1 MADEDNPIE
10 NIDKHYM
17 RQKKIATIL
26 VAFQDIL
33 SEFAETADFVEDLKE
48 WSFEYKRIHHWL
60 GGWGMQGW
68 TEKYIIPKILEEQG
82 HSEDELQKIMSPL
95 GYVQD
100 IQKFVRDDI
109 MNGKD
114 YKRTWQGLI

>member
-1 MADEDNPIE
+1 
-10 NIDKHYM
+10 
-17 RQKKIATIL
+17 
-26 VAFQDIL
+26 
-33 SEFAETADFVEDLKE
+33 
-48 WSFEYKRIHHWL
+48 
-60 GGWGMQGW
+60 MQGW
-68 TEKYIIPKILEEQG
+68 TEKYVIPKILEEQG